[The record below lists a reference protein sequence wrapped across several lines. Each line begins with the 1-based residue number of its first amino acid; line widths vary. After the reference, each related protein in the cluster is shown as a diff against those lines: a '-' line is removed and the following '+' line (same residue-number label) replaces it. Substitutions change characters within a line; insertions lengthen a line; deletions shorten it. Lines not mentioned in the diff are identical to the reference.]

1 MGSLLSQRA
10 GQSPPTGVEPPPPS
24 PRHDLFRNG
33 LPSPSTSAT
42 RSLHAD
48 EEVKSFPLEMARS
61 EAGPEDLPTP
71 ELGDQTAN
79 LSFSFPLS
87 PSNKPP
93 PSSSSLFHRRPPTK
107 EIRHQRVSRTST
119 PDSSKATL
127 SESKPKHQRKTSS
140 SSSTTLSSLHTST
153 ATTTKK
159 MSSSKAYKQPISIP
173 IHIVPSSERHNLP
186 YTTTTSVD
194 PPSAHAFTLHLLP
207 RTRIKELCLQAA
219 AYLNVQ
225 AADNNAPS
233 STTSSSHPSAEG
245 EEDADAADNTTTTT
259 IPSIK
264 NRFEARDRDGHAFDG
279 TETVSE
285 ALLAGE
291 PLFLLERG
299 DDVEVLRDLR
309 AEAARRSTPSVFS
322 ASWPARSCSRSSS
335 VATGGA
341 ASATGGGGRS
351 GRGSS
356 VASKRGARTA
366 SRSRSRARSEPKKTP
381 SQRALEIAMRGAS
394 STASSETSRGR
405 APFAGGASE
414 RGSSV
419 SVGSRA
425 RRVSSPRQ
433 QQGEGVSAEIVD
445 TIEDSPSPPPLK
457 LRKRRGSVHRSAKE
471 ENGEDG
477 SHPLQQKQGEE
488 VDEAPERLTRAIK
501 NPPPAARSDAPKG
514 VVASQQSQ
522 QSLPSPASSPSLAP
536 HKFNSQ
542 LSIPDSQDPPTP
554 SPPSPSSVV
563 HQSLPS
569 LTATQPSSGDGT
581 ATMAGKSKRDIISLS
596 PELGDEERRA
606 PPAKTAHAHS
616 LNDVHRKSTGQQ
628 PTPAPKPKSS
638 NSSFSS
644 MRPSSSF
651 FLRDML
657 PPERPRPRPRPPNS
671 TGRPDPY
678 EIITDDE
685 VASPRVNSIMR
696 SSVRRLGSGSKS
708 APSATPGPAPP
719 VARNSLLVAKPP
731 LSSSAR
737 ASRIAEDAII
747 PSTPLRQ
754 TPKRTPAIRTGSSS
768 SSAPLPSSPTN
779 LVAAVLSRDSSRSRP
794 KPYREY
800 VVIEESD
807 VEADAHADES
817 ILNDA
822 QNRFSSSQQPRS
834 QTADET
840 ALPWTAPPLRLGLDE
855 DSFWPV
861 RAVGRRASV
870 FGGEGT
876 KRTAEERD
884 EKADIRKLVELDK
897 KNAAG
902 MVGNNISSPDVPS
915 RLPESNMENELKSTL
930 QATPGSA
937 WVRST
942 PGISEQESRF
952 ETASRLRPAE
962 NNDPQLNTPKRL
974 AGDKMDNHAE
984 SASHMTPNKSP
995 VILIHDSSSSQ
1006 EGAEEIGWMECQEPL
1021 PASNGVDSSPPKEP
1035 IVQSPRTQN
1044 EDDGV
1049 RRNLTQSEEHGKKRD
1064 STQTAGCSS
1073 QEMAVLET
1081 PSDPMDDDIAEL
1093 PILHDLAIIDP
1104 NSDQGKI
1111 QSQRKHSTPVATPKT
1126 CPIIETSDEEPP
1138 TSAQASKRM
1147 NPQIVEETGP
1157 TNDQKRKRELSEEA
1171 DLDADAVAEDER
1183 RRRKRRRREE
1193 RHAKRVEKRRL
1204 REEDEAQQEI
1214 ERIRLEE
1221 ERKRLAL
1228 ERAHK
1233 RAKEL
1238 EIIVSS
1244 PMKAAKMGLVL
1255 SETEESDSNQE
1266 EETDGAGEA
1275 SRDLPQEQLI
1285 MPPSFERGDN
1295 SDSLSSREDNG
1306 RVSWRALS
1314 KKHFNASPQAAAGGA
1329 PLPVSTSTAPRLFQR
1344 EAATEGSV
1352 VKKEEREP
1360 QKLQRTHFD
1369 EWAFLETTLGRNGYS
1384 PLDMHNRI
1392 HLSTVNASIQ
1402 GMGQAAEEPADE
1414 TVLMDTIQETSA
1426 KAPTETKLKKTRS
1439 KKKARRMME
1448 SLSPSHTSPSVHGE
1462 EEDGKPDTTARS
1474 IRSATPSPKAM
1485 AAAPAQESD
1494 ERHVKSKSG
1503 LKQQVEGRTSARMNS
1518 RRKTKD
1524 AARKKKFRI
1533 KKGHSTEESVWR
1545 LLQQQ
1550 RNKRKK

>member
-1 MGSLLSQRA
+1 MGSLLSQRV
-10 GQSPPTGVEPPPPS
+10 GQSPPTGVEPLPTL

-48 EEVKSFPLEMARS
+48 EEVKSFPLEMATA
-61 EAGPEDLPTP
+61 EAGPGDLLTP

-79 LSFSFPLS
+79 LSLSFPLS

-93 PSSSSLFHRRPPTK
+93 PSSSSLLPHPPPIK
-107 EIRHQRVSRTST
+107 EISHQRVSRTST
-119 PDSSKATL
+119 PDSSKATS
-127 SESKPKHQRKTSS
+127 SEAKPKHQRKTSS
-140 SSSTTLSSLHTST
+140 SSSTTLPSVHTST
-153 ATTTKK
+153 ATTKK
-159 MSSSKAYKQPISIP
+159 MFFSKAYKQPISIP

-219 AYLNVQ
+219 AYLNLQ
-225 AADNNAPS
+225 AENNAAPS
-233 STTSSSHPSAEG
+233 SSSSSSSTRSSHPSAEREG
-245 EEDADAADNTTTTT
+245 DADADADADNNTTTTTTTNT

-291 PLFLLERG
+291 PVFLLERG

-322 ASWPARSCSRSSS
+322 ASSPARSCSRSSS

-341 ASATGGGGRS
+341 ASAAGGVGVGIGSGSGGGRGG

-356 VASKRGARTA
+356 VAGKRGARTA

-394 STASSETSRGR
+394 SSTASSEASRGR
-405 APFAGGASE
+405 APFAGG
-414 RGSSV
+414 V
-419 SVGSRA
+419 SSRA
-425 RRVSSPRQ
+425 SSMSVDSGARRASSPRQ
-433 QQGEGVSAEIVD
+433 QQGEGVPAEIVD
-445 TIEDSPSPPPLK
+445 TIEDSPSPPPFK

-471 ENGEDG
+471 ENGEDDL
-477 SHPLQQKQGEE
+477 HPLQQKPGEE
-488 VDEAPERLTRAIK
+488 ADKVSERLTRAIK
-501 NPPPAARSDAPKG
+501 NPPPAGPDTPKG

-554 SPPSPSSVV
+554 SPPSPASVV
-563 HQSLPS
+563 QQSRAD
-569 LTATQPSSGDGT
+569 LTAVQHSSGDGN

-606 PPAKTAHAHS
+606 PPAKTAHTHPPNNAQKNS
-616 LNDVHRKSTGQQ
+616 KAQQ
-628 PTPAPKPKSS
+628 PAPAPTKPQPS
-638 NSSFSS
+638 NSPFSS

-671 TGRPDPY
+671 TGKPDPY

-685 VASPRVNSIMR
+685 VQSPRVNSIMR

-708 APSATPGPAPP
+708 APSATPAP
-719 VARNSLLVAKPP
+719 VTRNSLLVARTP
-731 LSSSAR
+731 LVSSTR

-747 PSTPLRQ
+747 PSTPPRQ
-754 TPKRTPAIRTGSSS
+754 TPKRTPAVRTGPSSS
-768 SSAPLPSSPTN
+768 PVPLPSSPTN
-779 LVAAVLSRDSSRSRP
+779 LVAAVLSRDSNQSRP

-800 VVIEESD
+800 VVIDESD
-807 VEADAHADES
+807 LEADAHADES

-822 QNRFSSSQQPRS
+822 QGRFSSSQQPRS
-834 QTADET
+834 QTVDET

-870 FGGEGT
+870 FGGEGAR
-876 KRTAEERD
+876 RTAEERD
-884 EKADIRKLVELDK
+884 ERADIRKLVELDK
-897 KNAAG
+897 KNAVG
-902 MVGNNISSPDVPS
+902 MMGTNISF
-915 RLPESNMENELKSTL
+915 
-930 QATPGSA
+930 
-937 WVRST
+937 
-942 PGISEQESRF
+942 SEQESRI
-952 ETASRLRPAE
+952 ETGPRLHPPE
-962 NNDPQLNTPKRL
+962 DNDAQLKTPKRL
-974 AGDKMDNHAE
+974 TRDKMDNHAE
-984 SASHMTPNKSP
+984 GASHMTSSKSP

-1006 EGAEEIGWMECQEPL
+1006 EGAEEIGWIECQEPL
-1021 PASNGVDSSPPKEP
+1021 PAPDEVDSSSPKEP
-1035 IVQSPRTQN
+1035 IIQAPRTQN
-1044 EDDGV
+1044 GSDGV
-1049 RRNLTQSEEHGKKRD
+1049 RRDLTQSEGNGKGRD
-1064 STQTAGCSS
+1064 SWQTAGCSS

-1081 PSDPMDDDIAEL
+1081 PSDPMDDDDAKL
-1093 PILHDLAIIDP
+1093 PILHEPAIIDP
-1104 NSDQGKI
+1104 NSDQVKI
-1111 QSQRKHSTPVATPKT
+1111 QYQKKHSTPVATPKT
-1126 CPIIETSDEEPP
+1126 DPIIETTDEEPP

-1147 NPQIVEETGP
+1147 NLQIVEEPGP
-1157 TNDQKRKRELSEEA
+1157 TNDQKRKREPSEES
-1171 DLDADAVAEDER
+1171 DPDPDSDPDADAEDER
-1183 RRRKRRRREE
+1183 RRRKRIRREE

-1204 REEDEAQQEI
+1204 REEEEAQREA

-1255 SETEESDSNQE
+1255 SETEESDSNQDE
-1266 EETDGAGEA
+1266 EADGAEEA
-1275 SRDLPQEQLI
+1275 SSDLPREQLI
-1285 MPPSFERGDN
+1285 MPSSLERSDN
-1295 SDSLSSREDNG
+1295 SDPLSSREDNG
-1306 RVSWRALS
+1306 KVSWRALS
-1314 KKHFNASPQAAAGGA
+1314 KKHFSTSPQATAGGA
-1329 PLPVSTSTAPRLFQR
+1329 PLSVSTSTAPRLFQQ
-1344 EAATEGSV
+1344 EAPTEGIV
-1352 VKKEEREP
+1352 VKQEEREP
-1360 QKLQRTHFD
+1360 PKLQRTHFD

-1384 PLDMHNRI
+1384 PVDMHNRI
-1392 HLSTVNASIQ
+1392 HLSMMNASIR
-1402 GMGQAAEEPADE
+1402 GMGQPAEEPADE
-1414 TVLMDTIQETSA
+1414 TVVMDTIQETPTE
-1426 KAPTETKLKKTRS
+1426 APTEIKLKEKKS
-1439 KKKARRMME
+1439 KKKARRSRMK
-1448 SLSPSHTSPSVHGE
+1448 SISPSQTLPPAHEE
-1462 EEDGKPDTTARS
+1462 EEDGNPDTTSRS

-1485 AAAPAQESD
+1485 AVAPAQESK
-1494 ERHVKSKSG
+1494 EIHVKSKSG
-1503 LKQQVEGRTSARMNS
+1503 LKQQVEGRTSTSTRARTSS

-1533 KKGHSTEESVWR
+1533 KKGHSAEESAWR